1 MFGFKKYKERG
12 QAERRRV
19 ETRNIRKKKEKRKGG
34 EWNEIE
40 REK

>member
-12 QAERRRV
+12 KEK
-19 ETRNIRKKKEKRKGG
+19 EESGNKKYKKKKKEKRKG
-34 EWNEIE
+34 EWNEIK